1 MIDDTPIPEIKKTN
15 KGYYSYYLRGKVI
28 SATKIQINDFIIEI
42 GSIPNDIAQGE
53 YVSCCCM
60 RLDLLI

>member
-42 GSIPNDIAQGE
+42 GSM
-53 YVSCCCM
+53 VCC
-60 RLDLLI
+60 